1 MKTYQLN
8 YLLSPELYNEALKET
23 CETIQRMLADAGA
36 ILENSETPSKKDLGV
51 SIAGQKSAFLGAIN
65 FSMSAEKLADFRPQM
80 TAFKPVLRYMLTI
93 KTAVRTQKKAP
104 RTLDKTKWTPKKEI
118 KVEMMDIEKKLGEI
132 LGE

>member
-8 YLLSPELYNEALKET
+8 YLLSPELYNEAVKEAG
-23 CETIQRMLADAGA
+23 ETIERMLADAGA
-36 ILENSETPSKKDLGV
+36 ILENIEAPSKKDLGV

-65 FSMSAEKLADFRPQM
+65 FSMAADKLADFRPQM
-80 TAFKPVLRYMLTI
+80 TAFKPVLRYMLSI
-93 KTAVRTQKKAP
+93 KRPARAQKKAP
-104 RTLDKTKWTPKKEI
+104 RTLDKAKWTPKKEA